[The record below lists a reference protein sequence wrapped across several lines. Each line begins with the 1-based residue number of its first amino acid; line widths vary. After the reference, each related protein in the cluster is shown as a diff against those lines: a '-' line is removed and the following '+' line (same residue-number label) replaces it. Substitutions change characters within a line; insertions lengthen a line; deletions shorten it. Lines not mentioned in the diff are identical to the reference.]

1 MTALGPYQSASFRDP
16 DGLEG
21 NIICPIQAFDPTQV
35 DDELIEC
42 SNPQWTANNL
52 QR

>member
-1 MTALGPYQSASFRDP
+1 MPFTDP

-21 NIICPIQAFDPTQV
+21 KIICPNRAFDPTQV

-42 SNPQWTANNL
+42 SNPQWTAANL
-52 QR
+52 LRG

>member
-1 MTALGPYQSASFRDP
+1 MTALGPFQSVPFRDP

-21 NIICPIQAFDPTQV
+21 NIICPNRAFDPTQV

-42 SNPQWTANNL
+42 SNPQWTANLL